1 MSRLCLIG
9 VGHIGGSLALAGKK
23 AGLFSKVTGV
33 DVNSDYLEKALA
45 LGLIDEALPLSE
57 AIKRS
62 DVVVIA
68 VPVNVMITLIPQVL
82 DLVDDQLVT
91 EVGSTKTAI
100 LKGITHHP
108 KRKQFVAS
116 HPMAGTEFSG
126 PESAQANLFVGKTC
140 VLVDTGYS
148 DPSKVKQLEDLYSKI
163 NMRLVYLDSESHD
176 LHAAYVSHISHISSF
191 ALALTVLAKEKDEN
205 QIFELASGGFS
216 STVRLAKSSPD
227 MWIPIF
233 EQNRD
238 NVLDVL
244 DEHISTLSRFRS
256 LLIKKDFRTF
266 RHLIEEANQIKKILK
281 T

>member
-1 MSRLCLIG
+1 MNNPEN
-9 VGHIGGSLALAGKK
+9 A
-23 AGLFSKVTGV
+23 
-33 DVNSDYLEKALA
+33 EKALHRVTA
-45 LGLIDEALPLSE
+45 ERSKCCGYGLCA
-57 AIKRS
+57 AICPEVYK
-62 DVVVIA
+62 
-68 VPVNVMITLIPQVL
+68 L
-82 DLVDDQLVT
+82 DAD
-91 EVGSTKTAI
+91 G
-100 LKGITHHP
+100 
-108 KRKQFVAS
+108 
-116 HPMAGTEFSG
+116 
-126 PESAQANLFVGKTC
+126 
-140 VLVDTGYS
+140 
-148 DPSKVKQLEDLYSKI
+148 
-163 NMRLVYLDSESHD
+163 LVYLDSESHD

-205 QIFELASGGFS
+205 QIFQLASGGFS

-256 LLIKKDFRTF
+256 LLIKRDFKTF

>member
-33 DVNSDYLEKALA
+33 DVDPDNLEKALA
-45 LGLIDEALPLSE
+45 LGLIEEALPLAE
-57 AIKRS
+57 AINGS
-62 DVVVIA
+62 DLVVLA
-68 VPVNVMITLIPQVL
+68 VPVNVLVALIPQVL

-100 LKGITHHP
+100 LKSIAQHP

-126 PESAQANLFVGKTC
+126 PESAQANLFAGKTC
-140 VLVDTGYS
+140 VLVDTADS
-148 DPSKVKQLEDLYSKI
+148 DPEKVKQLENVYSAI

-205 QIFELASGGFS
+205 QIFQLASGGFS

-256 LLIKKDFRTF
+256 LLIKRDFKTF

>member
-33 DVNSDYLEKALA
+33 DVDPDNLEKALS
-45 LGLIDEALPLSE
+45 LGLIEEALPLAE
-57 AIKRS
+57 AINGS
-62 DVVVIA
+62 DLVVLA
-68 VPVNVMITLIPQVL
+68 VPVNVMVNLIPQVL

-100 LKGITHHP
+100 LKSIAQHP

-126 PESAQANLFVGKTC
+126 PESAQANLFTGKTC
-140 VLVDTGYS
+140 VLVDTADS
-148 DPSKVKQLEDLYSKI
+148 DPEKVKQLENVYSEI

-205 QIFELASGGFS
+205 QIFQLASGGFS

-256 LLIKKDFRTF
+256 LLIKRDFKTF